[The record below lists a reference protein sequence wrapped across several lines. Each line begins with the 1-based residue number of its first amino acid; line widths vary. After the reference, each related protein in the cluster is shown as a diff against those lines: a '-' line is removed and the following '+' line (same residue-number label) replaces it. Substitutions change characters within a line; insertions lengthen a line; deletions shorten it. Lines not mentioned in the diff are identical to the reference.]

1 MEVIWARA
9 GGRVMAKT
17 TTKGMTI
24 EYDMQGLYR
33 HDKRRRREMKYAC
46 KRHAER
52 DDEAEPKKINA
63 K

>member
-1 MEVIWARA
+1 
-9 GGRVMAKT
+9 MAKT